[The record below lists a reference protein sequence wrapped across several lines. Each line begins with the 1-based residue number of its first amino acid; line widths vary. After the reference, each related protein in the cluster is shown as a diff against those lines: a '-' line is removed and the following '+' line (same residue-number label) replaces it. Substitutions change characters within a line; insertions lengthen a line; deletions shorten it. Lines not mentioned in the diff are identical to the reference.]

1 MQEEDYLM
9 LPDDFDFAQLPPT
22 ENNFTLGEVGML
34 ASTIESI
41 DYSIVSWLKEDLELS
56 AFTNGGFTKV
66 PVFWQSPERSFQVK
80 QDRSLRDDNG
90 SLILPTISIE
100 RTGITKDPARKG
112 GFQAQVFSNN
122 KNGRSGRLVIAKKV
136 KQDKTRNFAVATGTR
151 SNNSGILQ
159 KNYPRINHQV
169 VIQTLSIPIPVY
181 VNMDYKITIH
191 TEYQQQM
198 NSLLQPFMTRT
209 GQINSFLLKR
219 NGHIYEAFIEQDFN
233 HENNVSDLSE
243 EVRMYKT
250 TITIRVLGYLIGEG
264 DNDDR
269 KLIRVD
275 ENFVEVTFPRE
286 TAPVPGNPGFFED

>member
-1 MQEEDYLM
+1 M

>member
-1 MQEEDYLM
+1 M
-9 LPDDFDFAQLPPT
+9 LPDDFDFAQLPPK

-41 DYSIVSWLKEDLELS
+41 DYSMVSWLKEDLELS
-56 AFTNGGFTKV
+56 AFTNGGYTRV
-66 PVFWQSPERSFQVK
+66 PIFWQTPERSFQVK
-80 QDRSLRDDNG
+80 QDKSLRDENG
-90 SLILPTISIE
+90 SLVLPTISIE
-100 RTGITKDPARKG
+100 RTGITKDPNRKG
-112 GFQAQVFSNN
+112 AFQAQLFSDK
-122 KNGRSGRLVIAKKV
+122 KNGRSGRLVIAKKI

-151 SNNSGILQ
+151 TNDSGVLQ
-159 KNYPRINHQV
+159 KHYPRVNHQV

-181 VNMDYKITIH
+181 VNMDYKITIS

-219 NGHIYEAFIEQDFN
+219 NGHIYEAFIDQNFS
-233 HENNVSDLSE
+233 HENNVSNLNE
-243 EVRMYKT
+243 ENRMYT
-250 TITIRVLGYLIGEG
+250 TSITIRVLGYLIGEG

-286 TAPVPGNPGFFED
+286 RAPVPGNPGFFED